1 MVRLVGS
8 VGLPRLEIVCYKFS
22 NVSGPYSVM
31 SLQIWPFSKYPPE
44 VKQVKPRLYASID
57 RATSERLSAPN
68 LAANLDV
75 ISVINTAL
83 DPGYACVKTCKRL
96 CIKIRG
102 GQQTVQILSLHI
114 ACLGVRHCGEP
125 FRRELAKS
133 DLLKEMG
140 KIGDR
145 SKWAATDIQRMVL
158 HLLQEWAFE
167 VKNHPDFQFMYNHL
181 RSKNAPFE
189 PRDGPMARIFEPYPG
204 VEQQLMQM
212 QHGNQQ
218 PEGQADGT
226 EPQPQAS
233 QGTVLLGPDLLKPG
247 KSADVLQSDIEV
259 AKGTVSLLQEVME
272 KIEAEGNWEGIKEE
286 YCVEVSDACGEV
298 QKRIETLLGSE
309 NVDESI
315 FAAALEVNDMAQAA
329 LKKRAELMEIANG
342 TREAP
347 EAGSQEHPAGE
358 NEGAPTEK
366 KEIQEAPP
374 LIDLLDLD
382 YEPQP
387 PAPVDE
393 KQLGEDP
400 FAHLEASHKEPASNP
415 FSSQEEHAHQN
426 SAPNAFMED
435 AAFAPVISSGGDN
448 SQQPTSS
455 GNPFADDVEV
465 AVPPRPAHLTVPN
478 NNQISQLAPHSA
490 PVQGG
495 TRTSAFTS
503 EVMPPGTSHAMFPQ
517 TFDRTNGNAVPRRHT
532 TDAFEGLVNMSPKNE
547 PAPPPRGEPMKPAS
561 PPIQSPTVEETGQDA
576 SSCFDAFDSI
586 SSSK

>member
-1 MVRLVGS
+1 M
-8 VGLPRLEIVCYKFS
+8 
-22 NVSGPYSVM
+22 
-31 SLQIWPFSKYPPE
+31 IWPFSKYPPE

-57 RATSERLSAPN
+57 RATSERLSSPN

-83 DPGYACVKTCKRL
+83 DPGYASVKTCKRL
-96 CIKIRG
+96 CLRIRG
-102 GQQTVQILSLHI
+102 GQQNVQILSLHI
-114 ACLGVRHCGEP
+114 VCLGVRHCEEP

-212 QHGNQQ
+212 QHGNQE
-218 PEGQADGT
+218 PEAHDEGA
-226 EPQPQAS
+226 EPQTQPSQA
-233 QGTVLLGPDLLKPG
+233 TVLLGPDLLKPG
-247 KSADVLQSDIEV
+247 KSTDVLQSDIEV

-286 YCVEVSDACGEV
+286 YCVEVSDACGAV

-315 FAAALEVNDMAQAA
+315 FSAALEVNDMAQAA
-329 LKKRAELMEIANG
+329 LKKRSELMEIADG

-347 EAGSQEHPAGE
+347 ETGTQEQPTGE
-358 NEGAPTEK
+358 KVDEDVPKEK

-387 PAPVDE
+387 AAPADE
-393 KQLGEDP
+393 KQRGEDP
-400 FAHLEASHKEPASNP
+400 FAHLEPSHKEPASNP
-415 FSSQEEHAHQN
+415 FSSREQGAQED
-426 SAPNAFMED
+426 SAPNAFLED
-435 AAFAPVISSGGDN
+435 AAFAPVISSGGDH

-465 AVPPRPAHLTVPN
+465 AVPARPAHLTIPN
-478 NNQISQLAPHSA
+478 NDQISQLAPHSA
-490 PVQGG
+490 PVQSG
-495 TRTSAFTS
+495 TRASAFTS
-503 EVMPPGTSHAMFPQ
+503 EVMPPGTSHPMFPQ
-517 TFDRTNGNAVPRRHT
+517 TFGQTNGNTVPRRHT
-532 TDAFEGLVNMSPKNE
+532 TDAFEGLVNMVPKNE
-547 PAPPPRGEPMKPAS
+547 PAPPPRGEPMKAAS
-561 PPIQSPTVEETGQDA
+561 PPIQSPTVGETQQDA
-576 SSCFDAFDSI
+576 SCFDAFDSI